1 MGRDSPPLHVGT
13 AIGSLV
19 FLGIS
24 PLSPRTG
31 TNTQVSSGIAFG
43 TRGRLLG
50 SGITW
55 FIAVGF
61 FIILTYTSGQAIIE
75 TFSRW
80 FGTPTGLGALSVSMI
95 LVLAVTCL
103 AAILGH
109 GTLEKGIR
117 GINVV
122 SIIILVMIIAVFAS
136 RFHVTH
142 GSNYLLGGFWP
153 TWFIATTTTASLPI
167 SWGPFVGDYGRY
179 IPASASSAKVSGYAI
194 LGIFSGCWIAMM
206 AAAFAAT
213 SFVPQAGNFV
223 VGITQAAPLWLL
235 FPLLIVP
242 GLASNIASAAMSLYN
257 ATLDI
262 GAWPFFYKFQRWVI
276 TAAFGVVLLGLT
288 YLFVAA
294 TNFLTNLEAFVTI
307 MIVTATPWMV
317 IVGIEFLL
325 SRNDLAP
332 VDLHAFAIPGMRGKY
347 WFNGG
352 VNPRAFVAWACGAT
366 GAPLLDQLAVHRATG
381 ERGERSGHL
390 LADRGSR
397 RWPDLPGPSVF
408 IPAGYPGGSDSA
420 DRPGGIRRRSGIA
433 LSLNDEVGIC
443 RNGNRYSSAP
453 GTAAARRSL
462 PGQRK
467 PADGRRP
474 RHHHPGRRLRR
485 GGDPA
490 RRDSSG
496 CLRARHAGAWT
507 VAASTVRP
515 PSSR

>member
-1 MGRDSPPLHVGT
+1 MENLEAGAAIPAGEGRDRFGRIETRGIDMIPDVERRAKPFTLFSVFFGPQFGYGNMLFGALPIAFGLGWWAAFASITVGT

-61 FIILTYTSGQAIIE
+61 FIILTYTSGQAVIE

-80 FGTPTGLGALSVSMI
+80 FGTSTGLGALSVAMI
-95 LVLAVTCL
+95 VVLAVTCL
-103 AAILGH
+103 AAVLGH

-122 SIIILVMIIAVFAS
+122 SIIILVMIIGVFAS

-142 GSNYLLGGFWP
+142 GSNYLLGSFWP

-179 IPASASSAKVSGYAI
+179 IPASASSVKVSGYAI

-206 AAAFAAT
+206 TAAFAAT

-262 GAWPFFYKFQRWVI
+262 GAWPFFYKFQRWMI

-288 YLFVAA
+288 YLFVVA
-294 TNFLTNLEAFVTI
+294 TDFLTNLEAFVTI

-317 IVGIEFLL
+317 IVGIEFLI
-325 SRNDLAP
+325 SRHDLAP

-352 VNPRAFVAWACGAT
+352 VNPRALVAWGCGAGLGMLFSTNSLFT
-366 GAPLLDQLAVHRATG
+366 GPLESAV
-381 ERGERSGHL
+381 SGVDISWL
-390 LADRGSR
+390 IA
-397 RWPDLPGPSVF
+397 
-408 IPAGYPGGSDSA
+408 
-420 DRPGGIRRRSGIA
+420 GIA
-433 LSLNDEVGIC
+433 GGLIYLGL
-443 RNGNRYSSAP
+443 RYSFP
-453 GTAAARRSL
+453 
-462 PGQRK
+462 PDNQ
-467 PADGRRP
+467 
-474 RHHHPGRRLRR
+474 
-485 GGDPA
+485 
-490 RRDSSG
+490 
-496 CLRARHAGAWT
+496 
-507 VAASTVRP
+507 AASIPQVGLRESVVTQE
-515 PSSR
+515 